1 MTLGDRVAI
10 MEGGVFQ
17 QVAPPMEVYR
27 RPANRFVA
35 SFIGSPAMNFFEG
48 RIRRTADG
56 RPLFEAG
63 SLQVPL
69 PRDMRGTEPA
79 ERVTLG
85 VRPHDIRIDR
95 PDEGDVP
102 ARIDVV
108 EPMGADTLVHVRLGV
123 EEGGAEARVI
133 TPAEAPAS
141 EGDTVGLHLNR
152 DRLHLFGADV
162 DGARLN

>member
-1 MTLGDRVAI
+1 

-48 RIRRTADG
+48 RVRSAEDG
-56 RPLFEAG
+56 GSLFEAG

-69 PRDMRGTEPA
+69 PRDSKGTEPTD
-79 ERVTLG
+79 RVTLG
-85 VRPHDIRIDR
+85 VRPHDIRIVGS
-95 PDEGDVP
+95 DEGDVP

-108 EPMGADTLVHVRLGV
+108 EPMGADTLVHVKLGV
-123 EEGGAEARVI
+123 ADGGAEARIVS
-133 TPAEAPAS
+133 PAEVLPA
-141 EGDTVGLHLNR
+141 EGDTVGLHLRR
-152 DRLHLFGADV
+152 DRLHLFAAD

>member
-48 RIRRTADG
+48 RIRRAEDG

-69 PRDMRGTEPA
+69 PPETQGA
-79 ERVTLG
+79 EQVDRVTLG
-85 VRPHDIRIDR
+85 VRPHDIRIGR

-108 EPMGADTLVHVRLGV
+108 EPMGADTLVHVKLGV
-123 EEGGAEARVI
+123 EEDGAEARI
-133 TPAEAPAS
+133 ISPAEAPVS
-141 EGDTVGLHLNR
+141 EGDTVGLHLHR
-152 DRLHLFGADV
+152 DRLHLFEADV
-162 DGARLN
+162 GGARLN